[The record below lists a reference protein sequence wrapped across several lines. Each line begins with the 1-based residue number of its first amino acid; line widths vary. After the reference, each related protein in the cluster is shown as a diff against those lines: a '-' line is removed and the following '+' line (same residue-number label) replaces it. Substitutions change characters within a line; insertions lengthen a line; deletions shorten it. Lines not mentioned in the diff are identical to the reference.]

1 MLVGLPPFYSKDREK
16 LYQNIKYGEPKMDF
30 DFLCAEARDLC
41 SRLLKKDPAERLGS
55 GETDA

>member
-1 MLVGLPPFYSKDREK
+1 
-16 LYQNIKYGEPKMDF
+16 MDF

-55 GETDA
+55 GETDAEEIKFHPWFECIDWKKIENK